1 MLAGNTK
8 KFVGKSNLCC
18 RNVKRYLL
26 GSGEKLF
33 VDVVVMNEGEDAF
46 ESVFDMKVPAG
57 INYVKIERVDG
68 ERDVL
73 VQCSAPS
80 FVNNN
85 TLHCDIGNP
94 LPKEKTV
101 SGYQCSYTLVKN
113 KRFTLTNNIFFYSV
127 EVSFAIIIIGNR
139 LQLSYHFHRSFDR
152 RASLLKELGP
162 LEA

>member
-1 MLAGNTK
+1 MLAGNAK
-8 KFVGKSNLCC
+8 VCVDKLNLCC

-113 KRFTLTNNIFFYSV
+113 KRFTSQTIYSSIV
-127 EVSFAIIIIGNR
+127 
-139 LQLSYHFHRSFDR
+139 
-152 RASLLKELGP
+152 
-162 LEA
+162 